1 MGQAGRG
8 RLGIAAAL
16 LGLVAFTAAVGAA
29 SWAALDRASYLL
41 QRASYSQRQL
51 ELFGQVSSRLNR
63 AVADH
68 LRALALGQPA
78 AISDWQRA
86 LNADLATL
94 QTVTEAEIALVDH
107 DGDEQAG
114 EEQELTGIAAWNAHV
129 AAMAESARHSVVTAK
144 TDGLEA
150 ALRQFEQQGRQPHAE
165 ALLVGLSAAAADEHH
180 EIQIVNQQME
190 QTRNHLVLLGLGAVG
205 AHALVAAVV
214 AGGMIRRREQLESEV
229 ARRTQDLRHANA
241 ELQRIDECRK
251 RFFADVSHELRT
263 PLTTIQGE
271 AEVML
276 AVGAVEQEDYRA
288 TLTAIQVNADC
299 LRRRID
305 DLLAVARSGDG
316 QIVFAACPVDVP
328 LLLTAALDEVRGLA
342 RVNEV
347 GLNLVSS
354 LPDLTRVVGDQSW
367 LKQALLTVL
376 DNAIKFSRPGQAVTV
391 AAKQHHDTLTVE
403 ISDLGEGIAEADL
416 PRLFD
421 RFFQA
426 PSGRQRGGSGLGLA
440 VARWITE
447 GHGGEIAI
455 TSGLNA
461 GTTVT
466 LTLPVLHE
474 REMA

>member
-1 MGQAGRG
+1 MGQGGRN
-8 RLGIAAAL
+8 RLGIVAAL
-16 LGLVAFTAAVGAA
+16 LGLVAFTAGVGAA
-29 SWAALDRASYLL
+29 SWAALEQASYLL

-51 ELFGQVSSRLNR
+51 ELFGQISSRLNR

-68 LRALALGQPA
+68 LRALALGEPT
-78 AISDWQRA
+78 AIAEWQQD
-86 LNADLATL
+86 LTADLATL
-94 QTVTEAEIALVDH
+94 QAVTTAEVALVDH
-107 DGDEQAG
+107 DANEQAG
-114 EEQELTGIAAWNAHV
+114 EQLELTGIAAWKTHIFALANSATLSVATAQNAG
-129 AAMAESARHSVVTAK
+129 A
-144 TDGLEA
+144 DA
-150 ALRQFEQQGRQPHAE
+150 ALRQFDQQGRQTHAE
-165 ALLVGLSAAAADEHH
+165 ILLTGLNLAAADEHQ
-180 EIQIVNQQME
+180 EINTVNQQMHR
-190 QTRNHLVLLGLGAVG
+190 TRRHLALLGLGGVG
-205 AHALVAAVV
+205 AHALAAALV

-229 ARRTQDLRHANA
+229 ARRTQALRNANA

-276 AVGAVEQEDYRA
+276 AVGPAEQDGYRA
-288 TLTAIQVNADC
+288 ALTAIQANAGC

-316 QIVFAACPVDVP
+316 QIELAAHPLDMPP
-328 LLLTAALDEVRGLA
+328 LLASALDEVGGLA

-347 GLNLVSS
+347 RLTLVSS
-354 LPDLTRVVGDQSW
+354 VPDKTCITGDESW

-376 DNAIKFSRPGQAVTV
+376 DNAIKFSRPGQTVTV
-391 AAKQHHDTLTVE
+391 TAKTREHHLIIDV
-403 ISDLGEGIAEADL
+403 SDQGEGIAEADL

-426 PSGRQRGGSGLGLA
+426 PAGRQRGGSGLGLA

-447 GHGGEIAI
+447 DHGGTIAI

-466 LTLPVLHE
+466 LTLPLLHE

>member
-1 MGQAGRG
+1 
-8 RLGIAAAL
+8 
-16 LGLVAFTAAVGAA
+16 
-29 SWAALDRASYLL
+29 
-41 QRASYSQRQL
+41 
-51 ELFGQVSSRLNR
+51 
-63 AVADH
+63 
-68 LRALALGQPA
+68 
-78 AISDWQRA
+78 
-86 LNADLATL
+86 
-94 QTVTEAEIALVDH
+94 
-107 DGDEQAG
+107 
-114 EEQELTGIAAWNAHV
+114 
-129 AAMAESARHSVVTAK
+129 
-144 TDGLEA
+144 
-150 ALRQFEQQGRQPHAE
+150 
-165 ALLVGLSAAAADEHH
+165 
-180 EIQIVNQQME
+180 
-190 QTRNHLVLLGLGAVG
+190 
-205 AHALVAAVV
+205 
-214 AGGMIRRREQLESEV
+214 
-229 ARRTQDLRHANA
+229 
-241 ELQRIDECRK
+241 
-251 RFFADVSHELRT
+251 
-263 PLTTIQGE
+263 
-271 AEVML
+271 
-276 AVGAVEQEDYRA
+276 VEQEDYRA